1 MPKYLSGRVKRTPQG
16 SLTTDRYQFLGLEQT
31 EPNIGDPPEFD
42 PLPSGTQYQI
52 VSFVER
58 PGERFWVPVGGGI
71 IPGALT
77 IRDEGLI
84 IPRTDA
90 NPNLGINS
98 ITDIDFVGA
107 AITAV
112 GFLNPDGSPG
122 TAVTVTISAPG
133 ENHGV
138 IFNNDGEF
146 ATSPYFTFDNSIGI
160 GSVGIGT
167 SNPTQNLHVVGNVK
181 LDRTIYGEDN
191 QPGNAG
197 DLLIKTA
204 TGGVKWVDNTSVET
218 GAAGTYTQVQFHDA
232 TGLLGGAP
240 NFVFDFTNNRIGIG
254 STQPDRLLDVLGEAR
269 FTGIVTFVDDVVFEK
284 NVSIAGTLTYE
295 DVTNVDAIGI
305 ITARSGIDINSAGL
319 NVDAGISTF
328 NDDVKFVTNNGNNIL
343 FDKSLNKLTFGDDVQ
358 AMFGDSEDLKIY
370 HSSNQSYIQ
379 DTGQGNLNLDTNGF
393 SIKLTSDNS
402 NTMLRAKR
410 NQSVELY
417 WNNSKKLETSGVG
430 VTIFGKLDTTNLSVT
445 GFSTFTNNIDANGD
459 LDVDGTANLDDVD
472 IDGDLD
478 VDGHT
483 ELDNLNVSGITTLSG
498 NAEFQGSLTTFGGTG
513 TGAGNGG
520 APFAIWAKANNYL
533 WFSDD
538 TRILMGFSQTLE
550 IKSSGSESIIRDTR
564 AGVAGTLAIGAD
576 KLILRNKDGNEPYL
590 EANDN
595 GSVKLYHDF
604 LPRFE
609 TSGLGVTVYGT
620 GTDSTIDLSTNDNTV
635 RGKIFADSSDNIGFK
650 DKGGDWNVKCLDDAA
665 VELYYDTTKRIET
678 LVDGGKVTG
687 KLEIT
692 EKVGIGTDD
701 PDQELHVMGQIKVD
715 AGAYAR
721 VEYARD
727 DTNLWSVGLRDTD
740 DFFFF
745 RESGAGN
752 VIFQQ
757 GNIGIGTTSPNAK
770 LDVNVGSSVTAFNI
784 EGTEGQLF
792 SVTNNLSSGSIFAV
806 NDISGTPS
814 INVDADGTIQLA
826 PFLASDK
833 IGIGTTNPQSKLD
846 VFGDTRLG
854 DLFVTGISTF
864 NGAVGV
870 ADSIFHIGDTDTQ
883 MSFGTNEVKFITA
896 GSQRVLIDSTG
907 DLLPGTNEQQNL
919 GSGTLRWNILYVKEV
934 NASGGSIVV
943 DNYSTNN
950 LEVSGFSTFVG
961 FAEFQG
967 SVSIAGTLTYED
979 VTNID
984 AIGIIT
990 ARSGINITSGGLNVV
1005 GIATFDNDL
1014 IIPEFIYHAGDLN
1027 TKFGFPTS
1035 DTISF
1040 ETAGSE
1046 RVRIDSSG
1054 RIIQNYDALP
1064 SVASNLPYAYFAP
1077 AKQTY
1082 GGVDLTMNLHDD
1094 ASNALGNGG
1103 GVGFSANNSNGDPI
1117 VRGAIR
1123 GNTESTSTNAGYLTF
1138 YTRPA
1143 SGSNEERVRI
1153 TSDGKVGIGT
1163 DDPTAPLVVRSSDN
1177 TLGIL
1182 TSTDDGA
1189 NLDLFDNDTQS
1200 RIRTVDGQLQFRA
1213 DVGNAV
1219 ADSSIR
1225 FFVDGANEKV
1235 RITSDGKVGINSTS
1249 PTHELEVLGD
1259 TSLKG
1264 NLKVSGISTFN
1275 DDIDFI
1281 GVPVGSA
1288 QTSIQFHK
1296 GDGTNQNLDTLRL
1309 YESTKLNVGT
1319 GATGGF
1325 VMQGNYNGAG
1335 PTYNSYILTRGD
1347 NFFIDGGTSTSI
1359 KIRTQFAR
1367 NAIIANSDNG
1377 GSGTVELYH
1386 SSGGTATKKFE
1397 TSGLGVTVYG
1407 TVDATQLNASG
1418 IITSTGADI
1427 NGDLDVDGRSEL
1439 DITNISETLNVSGIS
1454 TFGNNVIV
1462 ENGSLEIKSV
1472 SPTLIFNDTTGT
1484 PDYKIRKQ
1492 SGNFIIMETTQTNDT
1507 EYRLSIRNGGL
1518 VDIPGDLNVD
1528 GNVSI
1533 GGTLTYEDVTNV
1545 DAIGLITARNGIH
1558 VLSQGIVV
1566 NGSSNNSASTDAND
1580 VVVGTINDVNT
1591 GISILGNASTGV
1603 GRIMFSDGV
1612 GSFNQGSIEYRHADD
1627 SMRFS
1632 TSTLSDRL
1640 TILGNGNVGIG
1651 TDVVPQKLNVKGTIS
1666 MISGAS
1672 QTQIVNISQDG
1683 SNNGN
1688 IIVNDSSGTTRVK
1701 LDSVGD
1707 SFIRGGSVGIGSVN
1721 PAYTLDFGESSSTIR
1736 LVSNNDG
1743 TAIRMGA
1750 GGSGNNFTLLRVDGQ
1765 TDNHD
1770 GESNSGQY
1778 GFSLKYMGS
1787 RSGNDNSLSLF
1798 SDNQNNASQIEA
1810 ITVLQD
1816 GKIGIGKT
1824 IPGTQL
1830 HFNESSSTI
1839 RLVTSNNAT
1848 AIRIGSG
1855 GNGNDVTLLRVDGSS
1870 ANHDG
1875 ESDDSAN
1882 GFSFKYMGSGAG
1894 NDNRFSIC
1902 PDDQAATQ
1910 FEAFTVLQ
1918 DGKIGIGTTIP
1929 GTLLHINGSAATEKL
1944 ITLSSGPNKRNNY
1957 IGVNGADNLEIA
1969 ADEDGQGGDSSIRFR
1984 VDGTEKL
1991 RIDSD
1996 GDVLITN
2003 SANNEGL
2010 RVTNNGL
2017 NCAIR
2022 LRASGSNDNG
2032 GFRIDHNAP
2041 NSRFLIDRTNA
2052 AGEFSSNLI
2061 ILEAAGHWKPATSN
2075 SQDLGSTTNKWDK
2088 VYANEF
2094 IGEIN
2099 TTQENLLTE
2108 NLFVSGI
2115 STFVGVSTFY
2125 RIGIGTDP
2133 SLFIANDLIVGDG
2146 QGSRGLTVNSDGT
2159 TGRILFAD
2167 GPTGVDRRRGEVR
2180 YDHSADSMRFFT
2192 NTTEKLTIDTNGKVG
2207 INSTAPEKELDV
2219 VGDTS
2224 LGGHLNVV
2232 GVSTFNSRI
2241 HSLNQIDIGS
2251 TTSNGRIRFHNGSSY
2266 VFTVGN
2272 FGGNL
2277 TLRSSNGGVKADDNI
2292 GRNLFFGSPG
2302 GAFRIYHAGNERL
2315 STLGTGVTVF
2325 GNTETRTLK
2334 VSGVSTFA
2342 SDVEFQGNVS
2352 IGGTLTYEDVTNV
2365 DAIGIITAR
2374 SGIHVLSNGIDVV
2387 GISTFDDKVG
2397 IGNTVP
2403 NATLEVN
2410 GPIKTNGGS
2419 YTAPHPSGD
2428 TMSDAALVIPT
2439 ESGIYV
2445 EHENE
2450 NLGRYLRNLI
2460 KEENGRIEL
2469 GQENTAI
2476 IGEVR
2481 VLPGNAGFFSVYND
2495 ADEAFRVDSNGRVG
2509 IGSASPAYTLDF
2521 GESASTIRLNGGGNG
2536 TAIRMGAGGAS
2547 NDFTLIRVD
2556 GATDDHDGE
2565 SDNSNYGFS
2574 LKYMGSRTGND
2585 NSLSLFADAEEGTQ
2599 FEAITVLQDGKVGI
2613 KDSTPSYELEVN
2625 GTVAATNFDSLS
2637 DRRYKTNI
2645 QVIENPIEKIM
2656 KIDGVSFNWKE
2667 TNQPSLGVI
2676 ADNILEVLPEIV
2688 SGEDTKSV
2696 NYNGLIGLLIETVKD
2711 QQKQIDELRGLLDK

>member
-52 VSFVER
+52 VSFIER

-71 IPGALT
+71 IPGSLT
-77 IRDEGLI
+77 FRDEGLI
-84 IPRTDA
+84 VPRTNA

-98 ITDIDFVGA
+98 ITDVDFVGA
-107 AITAV
+107 AVSVLGYI
-112 GFLNPDGSPG
+112 NPDGSAG
-122 TAVTVTISAPG
+122 TAITVTVSAPG

-181 LDRTIYGEDN
+181 LDKTIYGEDN
-191 QPGNAG
+191 QPGNPG

-204 TGGVKWVDNTSVET
+204 TGGVRWIDNNSVET
-218 GAAGTYTQVQFHDA
+218 GAAGTFTQVQFHDA

-254 STQPDRLLDVLGEAR
+254 STQPDRLLDVLGESR
-269 FTGIVTFVDDVVFEK
+269 FTGIATFVDDVVFEK

-305 ITARSGIDINSAGL
+305 ITARSGIDIDSAGL

-328 NDDVKFVTNNGNNIL
+328 NDDVKFITNNGNNIL

-358 AMFGDSEDLKIY
+358 AMFGEGEDLKIY
-370 HSSNQSYIQ
+370 HSSDQSYIQ

-402 NTMLRAKR
+402 KTMLRAKK
-410 NQSVELY
+410 NQGVELY
-417 WNNSKKLETSGVG
+417 WNNSKRLETSGVG

-459 LDVDGTANLDDVD
+459 LDVDGIANLDDVD

-483 ELDNLNVSGITTLSG
+483 ELDDLNVSGITTLSG
-498 NAEFQGSLTTFGGTG
+498 NAEFKGSLTTFEGTG

-520 APFAIWAKANNYL
+520 TPFAIWAKANNYL

-635 RGKIFADSSDNIGFK
+635 RGKIFADNSDNIGFK

-665 VELYYDTTKRIET
+665 VELYYNTTKRIET

-687 KLEIT
+687 NLEIT
-692 EKVGIGTDD
+692 EKVGIGTNN
-701 PDQELHVMGQIKVD
+701 PVRPLHILDTDCRIRLED
-715 AGAYAR
+715 AGFATDVELQNVSGDAVLTTNGASNLRLQTDNQERLRITSTGR
-721 VEYARD
+721 V
-727 DTNLWSVGLRDTD
+727 
-740 DFFFF
+740 
-745 RESGAGN
+745 
-752 VIFQQ
+752 
-757 GNIGIGTTSPNAK
+757 GIGTENPNAK
-770 LDVNVGSSVTAFNI
+770 LDVNVGSSVTAFNV

-826 PFLASDK
+826 PFLANDK

-846 VFGDTRLG
+846 VSGDTRLG

-864 NGAVGV
+864 SGAVGI
-870 ADSIFHIGDTDTQ
+870 ADSIFHVGDTDTQ
-883 MSFGTNEVKFITA
+883 INFGTNEIKFDTA
-896 GSQRVLIDSTG
+896 GNERVRIDSTG
-907 DLLPGTNEQQNL
+907 DLLPGDNEQQDL
-919 GSGTLRWNILYVKEV
+919 GGGTLRWNTLYVKDI

-943 DNYSTNN
+943 DNYETNN
-950 LEVSGFSTFVG
+950 LKVSGLSTFVG

-984 AIGIIT
+984 AIGIVT
-990 ARSGINITSGGLNVV
+990 ARSGIDITSGGLNVV
-1005 GIATFDNDL
+1005 GITTVDDLDVNGDLDVDGHTELDNVNISGITTVNDL
-1014 IIPEFIYHAGDLN
+1014 DVNGDL
-1027 TKFGFPTS
+1027 
-1035 DTISF
+1035 D
-1040 ETAGSE
+1040 
-1046 RVRIDSSG
+1046 
-1054 RIIQNYDALP
+1054 
-1064 SVASNLPYAYFAP
+1064 
-1077 AKQTY
+1077 
-1082 GGVDLTMNLHDD
+1082 
-1094 ASNALGNGG
+1094 
-1103 GVGFSANNSNGDPI
+1103 
-1117 VRGAIR
+1117 
-1123 GNTESTSTNAGYLTF
+1123 
-1138 YTRPA
+1138 
-1143 SGSNEERVRI
+1143 
-1153 TSDGKVGIGT
+1153 
-1163 DDPTAPLVVRSSDN
+1163 
-1177 TLGIL
+1177 
-1182 TSTDDGA
+1182 
-1189 NLDLFDNDTQS
+1189 
-1200 RIRTVDGQLQFRA
+1200 VDGHTEL
-1213 DVGNAV
+1213 DNLNV
-1219 ADSSIR
+1219 AG
-1225 FFVDGANEKV
+1225 V
-1235 RITSDGKVGINSTS
+1235 
-1249 PTHELEVLGD
+1249 
-1259 TSLKG
+1259 
-1264 NLKVSGISTFN
+1264 STFN
-1275 DDIDFI
+1275 DDVDFI

-1296 GDGTNQNLDTLRL
+1296 GNGTNQNLDALRL
-1309 YESTKLNVGT
+1309 YESTKLNVGA

-1347 NFFIDGGTSTSI
+1347 NFFIDGGQSTAI

-1367 NAIIANSDNG
+1367 DAIIANSDNG

-1386 SSGGTATKKFE
+1386 SSGGTATKRLETSGVGVTVYDQLDTTHLNVSGVSTFSDNVFVGTGATVGFGTTVFFATGSTGIRFAPEGGVISWAHGPTHGTNVTSFGYVLDSAFDYLDDVFWILDQSSRFQISSSGVIQLGSESGAGVWLRADSTSTRLYHSGHYTSLASDIRLE

-1454 TFGNNVIV
+1454 TFEDNVKIL
-1462 ENGSLEIKSV
+1462 GALEIQSV
-1472 SPTLIFNDTTGT
+1472 APTLVFNDTTGT

-1492 SGNFIIMETTQTNDT
+1492 DGNFIIMETTQTNDT

-1545 DAIGLITARNGIH
+1545 DAIGLVTARNGIH
-1558 VLSQGIVV
+1558 VISQGIVV
-1566 NGSSNNSASTDAND
+1566 NGSSNNSASTNAND

-1632 TSTLSDRL
+1632 TATQEDRL
-1640 TILGNGNVGIG
+1640 TLLGNGKVGIG
-1651 TDVVPQKLNVKGTIS
+1651 TDDLLTKLDVLEQSTDTYGDGVARFRYIDTDDTGGGSPDLHFEAKFKPGHSYFKSFVSAGSTDFLIVDADNNSNRPSFAVEGAGGTNKILTAMS
-1666 MISGAS
+1666 A
-1672 QTQIVNISQDG
+1672 
-1683 SNNGN
+1683 GN
-1688 IIVNDSSGTTRVK
+1688 I
-1701 LDSVGD
+1701 
-1707 SFIRGGSVGIGSVN
+1707 GIGSAN

-1736 LVSNNDG
+1736 LVSENDG
-1743 TAIRMGA
+1743 TAIR
-1750 GGSGNNFTLLRVDGQ
+1750 V
-1765 TDNHD
+1765 
-1770 GESNSGQY
+1770 
-1778 GFSLKYMGS
+1778 
-1787 RSGNDNSLSLF
+1787 
-1798 SDNQNNASQIEA
+1798 
-1810 ITVLQD
+1810 
-1816 GKIGIGKT
+1816 
-1824 IPGTQL
+1824 
-1830 HFNESSSTI
+1830 
-1839 RLVTSNNAT
+1839 
-1848 AIRIGSG
+1848 GSG
-1855 GNGNDVTLLRVDGSS
+1855 GGANDVTLLRVDG
-1870 ANHDG
+1870 ATPNHDG
-1875 ESDDSAN
+1875 ESNDGAN
-1882 GFSFKYMGSGAG
+1882 GFSIKYMGSRTN
-1894 NDNRFSIC
+1894 NDNSLSIFG
-1902 PDDQAATQ
+1902 DQGTGSPQ
-1910 FEAFTVLQ
+1910 VEAVTILQ
-1918 DGKIGIGTTIP
+1918 DGKVGIASAIPAAKLDVRGDINFQNNMLISNNGGTSNIDHIWHDDNSNYGTGGTWNFVSDGTAKQVGNSSIQIGFLKSSGGGHLLGNVGVGTTSP
-1929 GTLLHINGSAATEKL
+1929 YYKFQVNFNNANTSLSGGGGGNWGGNGIRIENDNT
-1944 ITLSSGPNKRNNY
+1944 TT
-1957 IGVNGADNLEIA
+1957 GAMALA
-1969 ADEDGQGGDSSIRFR
+1969 HFR
-1984 VDGTEKL
+1984 VHDADWHIGNKYVSANTSDFVFNHEGSEKL
-1991 RIDSD
+1991 RIDSNGRFGFGTGSGID
-1996 GDVLITN
+1996 ERGHVQVSSGNCRIKLETGSTDV
-2003 SANNEGL
+2003 AGL
-2010 RVTNNGL
+2010 VLQTS
-2017 NCAIR
+2017 AIR
-2022 LRASGSNDNG
+2022 FDVQAQNNFFQIYDNTASAERLRINSSGDFLPG
-2032 GFRIDHNAP
+2032 GA
-2041 NSRFLIDRTNA
+2041 
-2052 AGEFSSNLI
+2052 
-2061 ILEAAGHWKPATSN
+2061 
-2075 SQDLGSTTNKWDK
+2075 SQDLGSSTNKWDV

-2094 IGEIN
+2094 VGEIN
-2099 TTQENLLTE
+2099 TIQENLVTG
-2108 NLFVSGI
+2108 NLFVTGI
-2115 STFVGVSTFY
+2115 STFVGVATFHT
-2125 RIGIGTDP
+2125 IGIGTDP
-2133 SLFIANDLIVGDG
+2133 SLFLADDLVVGDG
-2146 QGSRGLTVNSDGT
+2146 QGSRGLTINSDGT

-2167 GPTGVDRRRGEVR
+2167 GSTGDDRKRGEIT
-2180 YDHSADSMRFFT
+2180 YDHSSDSLNFYTNAFGTPRISIKQGGNVEIDRNLDVDGHTELDSLNVSGISTFEEARFADDKKLKFGNDIDLQIYHFSAT
-2192 NTTEKLTIDTNGKVG
+2192 NNNFISAANNADLTISAREV
-2207 INSTAPEKELDV
+2207 ELM
-2219 VGDTS
+2219 
-2224 LGGHLNVV
+2224 NQ
-2232 GVSTFNSRI
+2232 N
-2241 HSLNQIDIGS
+2241 HSSYYFKGAETGS
-2251 TTSNGRIRFHNGSSY
+2251 IVYHNNAERLTTTSDGVIVTGIITASSA
-2266 VFTVGN
+2266 N
-2272 FGGNL
+2272 F
-2277 TLRSSNGGVKADDNI
+2277 I
-2292 GRNLFFGSPG
+2292 
-2302 GAFRIYHAGNERL
+2302 
-2315 STLGTGVTVF
+2315 
-2325 GNTETRTLK
+2325 
-2334 VSGVSTFA
+2334 
-2342 SDVEFQGNVS
+2342 GNVS

-2365 DAIGIITAR
+2365 DAIGLVTAR
-2374 SGIHVLSNGIDVV
+2374 NGIHVLANGIDVV
-2387 GISTFDDKVG
+2387 GVSTFDDKVG

-2410 GPIKTNGGS
+2410 GPIKTNAGS
-2419 YTAPHPSGD
+2419 YTSPHPSGD
-2428 TMSDAALVIPT
+2428 TLSDAALVIPPN
-2439 ESGIYV
+2439 SGIYV
-2445 EHENE
+2445 EHPVS
-2450 NLGRYLRNLI
+2450 NLGRYTRNLI
-2460 KEENGRIEL
+2460 KNENAVIE
-2469 GQENTAI
+2469 
-2476 IGEVR
+2476 IGTEGTGYINEVR
-2481 VLPGNAGFFSVYND
+2481 VLPGTSGFFSVYNN

-2509 IGSASPAYTLDF
+2509 IGSENPAYTLDF

-2536 TAIRMGAGGAS
+2536 TAIRMGAGGS
-2547 NDFTLIRVD
+2547 GNDFTLIRVD

-2565 SDNSNYGFS
+2565 SNDSNYGFS
-2574 LKYMGSRTGND
+2574 LKYMGSRTGNN
-2585 NSLSLFADAEEGTQ
+2585 NSFSLFADNSEGTQ
-2599 FEAITVLQDGKVGI
+2599 FEAITVLQDGKVGV
-2613 KDSTPSYELEVN
+2613 KATSPSYELEVN

-2676 ADNILEVLPEIV
+2676 ADNVLEVLPEIV